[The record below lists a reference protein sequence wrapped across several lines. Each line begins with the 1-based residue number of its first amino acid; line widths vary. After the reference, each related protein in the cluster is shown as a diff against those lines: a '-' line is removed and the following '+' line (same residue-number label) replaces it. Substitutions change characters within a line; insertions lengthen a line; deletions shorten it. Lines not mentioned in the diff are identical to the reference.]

1 MATYPSDATANTT
14 AFSTLS
20 SIKYTNT
27 GVSTVFNLAGTVEH
41 RGEVVAFV
49 DGIQQ
54 PTTTYAVSNGGATV
68 TFNDAPSASNLTLT
82 TLSLPPRYRLNR
94 SFPSIESTH
103 FSNTSA
109 TVVNGN
115 TYLINGQT
123 QNFPLPADVNGIV
136 SKNDIMVFISG
147 VQQNNNSYTFP
158 ATNTEP
164 ETTSASYSRN
174 LGYQGISVGE
184 SEGTVLLLNFGKN
197 FNDESVSALT
207 PTVSGSVLSGTSAY
221 GNSSALF
228 DGTNDSIVFADN
240 AVFDYT
246 GDFTVDCRV
255 RFDGVGDARTIFSHR
270 TDASNYVKLS
280 RLANN
285 KIQFKL
291 VASGSNVIDL
301 QGGSISAGTYYHVNV
316 SNREDDE
323 AGASDTGAARL
334 YIDGT
339 LIQEDTAIPTI
350 TLNPTGTFDLGK
362 FNSSEFLDGFI
373 DSFRFVNNTSVYDE
387 AFTTPPGP
395 LTAIHS
401 PLGLT
406 GDDTLDIRTF
416 QGAVTVVD
424 RFASMEDRKPDT
436 GYSHKRAFDVVTFES
451 QAGYEKRRLRSRRS
465 KRDFDLS
472 YTNVTGVELEALER
486 FYKARSGTFESFDF
500 DLTHINESGTIRAR
514 FEGTLDVSH
523 IISAGPTLPE
533 NFYTIKIKLKEVYD

>member
-1 MATYPSDATANTT
+1 MAIYPDDATANTT
-14 AFSTLS
+14 AFSVTS
-20 SIKYTNT
+20 SITYPST
-27 GVSTVFNLAGTVEH
+27 GVATVFNLSVPVEH

-54 PTTTYAVSNGGATV
+54 STITYALSNGGVTI
-68 TFNDAPSASNLTLT
+68 TFNDAPSASNLTLKT
-82 TLSLPPRYRLNR
+82 ISLPARYRLNR
-94 SFPSIESTH
+94 SLPSIESTH

-123 QNFPLPADVNGIV
+123 TNFSLPAGVSGIA
-136 SKNDIMVFISG
+136 SKNDLMVFISG
-147 VQQNNNSYTFP
+147 VQQGNDSYTF
-158 ATNTEP
+158 ACTNTEP

-174 LGYQGISVGE
+174 LGFQGITIGE
-184 SEGTVLLLNFGKN
+184 SEGTVLLLNFGSN
-197 FNDESVSALT
+197 FNDESESSLT
-207 PTVSGSVLSGTSAY
+207 STVTGSVLSGTSAF
-221 GNSSALF
+221 GNSAALF
-228 DGTNDSIVFADN
+228 DGTDDSITFADN

-246 GDFTVDCRV
+246 GDFTIDCRA
-255 RFDGVGDARTIFSHR
+255 RFDGIGDARTIFSHR

-291 VASGSNVIDL
+291 VASGTDVIDL
-301 QGGSISAGTYYHVNV
+301 QGGSISASTYYHINV

-339 LIQEDTAIPTI
+339 LIEEDIAIPTI

-362 FNSSEFLDGFI
+362 FSSSEFLDGFI
-373 DSFRFVNNTSVYDE
+373 DSFRFVNNTSVYNE
-387 AFTTPPGP
+387 AFTSLPGP
-395 LTAIHS
+395 FTTIHS

-416 QGAVTVVD
+416 QGSITSTD
-424 RFASMEDRKPDT
+424 RFSSMADRKPDT
-436 GYSHKRAFDVVTFES
+436 GYKHERSFDVVTFES

-472 YTNVTGVELEALER
+472 YTNVSGVELEALER
-486 FYKARSGTFESFDF
+486 FFKARNGSFESFDF
-500 DLTHINESGTIRAR
+500 DLSHINEAGTIRAR
-514 FEGTLDVSH
+514 FDGNLDVSH
-523 IISAGPTLPE
+523 VLSSGSTLPE
-533 NFYTIKIKLKEVYD
+533 NFYIIKIKIKEVYD